1 VARYDL
7 HLSDDDFYAL
17 TPRQFDALL
26 KRKKVETV
34 ASEFLLAQL
43 TSWVANSGFR
53 STVKPTKPQDFMPSE
68 WQKTPTNPK
77 RPRMTK
83 KRREAIA
90 DGIRLCFPNLNKK
103 K

>member
-1 VARYDL
+1 MARYDL

-43 TSWVANSGFR
+43 TSWVANTGFR
-53 STVKPTKPQDFMPSE
+53 STEKPTKPSDFMPSE
-68 WQKTPTNPK
+68 WQKTN
-77 RPRMTK
+77 
-83 KRREAIA
+83 
-90 DGIRLCFPNLNKK
+90 GICLAS
-103 K
+103 